1 MNKIEWKDITLR
13 QFLKIADIDKSLS
26 DEEQMFQL
34 AEIVYGPEINELQLS
49 AYAQYLKRLD
59 GLKKEIPDT
68 ELKKHY
74 VLNGRKYDCECN
86 ITKMTTAQFMDYT
99 EFAKQ
104 QDVQKMLAVFMI
116 PKGHK
121 YNDGYDMQEVFDDIL
136 EMDIA
141 SVNGLSF
148 FIKLQCQ
155 TFLNLTQFY
164 LKKQTLQTKK
174 LTKQQK
180 QEMLSLMDKT
190 SSLSSEY
197 WDMFQN
203 LSK

>member
-74 VLNGRKYDCECN
+74 ILNGREYDCECN

-99 EFAKQ
+99 EFAKK
-104 QDVQKMLAVFMI
+104 QDV
-116 PKGHK
+116 
-121 YNDGYDMQEVFDDIL
+121 
-136 EMDIA
+136 
-141 SVNGLSF
+141 
-148 FIKLQCQ
+148 
-155 TFLNLTQFY
+155 
-164 LKKQTLQTKK
+164 
-174 LTKQQK
+174 
-180 QEMLSLMDKT
+180 
-190 SSLSSEY
+190 
-197 WDMFQN
+197 
-203 LSK
+203 